1 MNDDPV
7 TSVGNTSHQNG
18 SSPYGTTRG
27 GTDDLD
33 EHEFDQ
39 QRGQGNLSDNE
50 IHVDKQDG
58 IFPSKKSPE
67 SLSKAKKK
75 QKRLQ
80 QRY

>member
-27 GTDDLD
+27 GTDDPD

-39 QRGQGNLSDNE
+39 QRG
-50 IHVDKQDG
+50 
-58 IFPSKKSPE
+58 
-67 SLSKAKKK
+67 
-75 QKRLQ
+75 
-80 QRY
+80 